1 METAIKVD
9 ETFSAY
15 SGRDNNPEF
24 SKSRQSNPQMP
35 PNHPEA
41 RSYSL
46 ALINGLNLASFMET
60 SLFLFLKNKC
70 RRRQLQSKLL
80 VKHILW
86 YRVLVPSVKR
96 HSTDSSDP
104 YLQDKCLLNFAF
116 HDAKRSMKSYDTD
129 EKKKK
134 KKSTYSQRELTSL
147 KEMVRT

>member
-1 METAIKVD
+1 M
-9 ETFSAY
+9 
-15 SGRDNNPEF
+15 
-24 SKSRQSNPQMP
+24 
-35 PNHPEA
+35 
-41 RSYSL
+41 
-46 ALINGLNLASFMET
+46 
-60 SLFLFLKNKC
+60 
-70 RRRQLQSKLL
+70 
-80 VKHILW
+80 
-86 YRVLVPSVKR
+86 PSVKR